1 MRALNEYIKESL
13 LDDEDEV
20 LDRTKLVPLMKI
32 IGAKNK
38 KDYNNIYDKIADQFN
53 AYKENKLYI
62 PASSVRKML
71 DLDGLKN
78 DDIIIVFDGVGG
90 IDIGYKDF
98 RKQSI
103 HIFFSSQA
111 DEVVVSLGSPM
122 SSHSIPCYNK
132 GSYKLPNAYKED
144 FEKIVKKH
152 QNGRKD
158 RIL

>member
-1 MRALNEYIKESL
+1 MKTLMASLYESL
-13 LDDEDEV
+13 LDDEEEV
-20 LDRTKLVPLMKI
+20 MNKTKLVPLMKI
-32 IGAKNK
+32 IDAKNK

-62 PASSVRKML
+62 HASSMRKTL

-78 DDIIIVFDGVGG
+78 DDIIIVFDGMGG

-103 HIFFSSQA
+103 HIFFSPQA

-122 SSHSIPCYNK
+122 SSHSIPYCNK